1 MTEEPRAEDVPRV
14 TACWIASVDGRSTL
28 GGGSSGLSGRADR
41 VVLREQRARA
51 DAVLVGSRT
60 AAIERYRRSRSN
72 PELPFVIVS
81 RDLSLPTDIPL
92 LQDPDAD
99 VRVLTWSDAEPPVV
113 PAKLEV
119 LRVPDAGFSEALAA
133 VCSVGIR
140 KLLCEGGPTL
150 LGLLIAEDLI
160 DELVVTF
167 APALVGDGEQPVL
180 VAPGRHVSRGFALE
194 ALRADENYVF
204 ARYIRRR
211 VDTAVRPADQRST
224 TTPTNQ
230 SVS

>member
-1 MTEEPRAEDVPRV
+1 MTEEPHADEVSHV
-14 TACWIASVDGRSTL
+14 TACWIASADGRSTL

-41 VVLREQRARA
+41 AVLREQRARA

-60 AAIERYRRSRSN
+60 AAIERYRRSRSK

-81 RDLSLPTDIPL
+81 RDLSLSTDIPL

-119 LRVPDAGFSEALAA
+119 LRVPGAGFSEALAA
-133 VCSVGIR
+133 VRSVGIH

-160 DELVVTF
+160 DELVVTL

-180 VAPGRHVSRGFALE
+180 VASGRHAPAGSCWRRSR
-194 ALRADENYVF
+194 R
-204 ARYIRRR
+204 
-211 VDTAVRPADQRST
+211 
-224 TTPTNQ
+224 
-230 SVS
+230 